1 MAVLLIMEVERVQ
14 TAQLP
19 RAFSVCVCVC
29 LCKHLYV
36 LHVRRVCVVFNGF
49 VEVVAE
55 IRAALFM

>member
-19 RAFSVCVCVC
+19 RAFSVCVC